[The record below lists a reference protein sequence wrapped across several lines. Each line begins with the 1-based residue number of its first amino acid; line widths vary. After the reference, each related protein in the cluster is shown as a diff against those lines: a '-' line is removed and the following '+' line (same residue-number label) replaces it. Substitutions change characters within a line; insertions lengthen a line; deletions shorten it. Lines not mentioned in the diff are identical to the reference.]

1 MNYAV
6 KVWEPFENPI
16 GLNGFSFLEFAAPNP
31 ADLTVVLERFGFRH
45 KAQDNSRTVAL
56 YTQGGINL
64 IINNKLE
71 SCAATLGRRHGP
83 LVSAMGWR
91 VRDAEFAFWESVRRG
106 AKPFENTEA
115 GLGIPAIYGIG
126 DSLIYFVDDE
136 GAEKLYSR
144 FFIANPDYVEDTA
157 ASLQFIDH
165 LDHIVR
171 IGRMKY
177 WAAFYEKV
185 FNFRQIDYY
194 NIEAKVTGLVFTAM
208 GSPCGKMAI
217 PIGES
222 AKGRSFVKEYL
233 EKFQGEGVNHVAF
246 HTDNLCEAVEYMH
259 ARGQKFLP
267 ISEKYYKTV
276 NERVPGHR
284 EDVERLKKNGILID
298 GDTEGYLLQIF
309 TIKEPTLDP
318 LFFEFITRRSFQ
330 GFGEGNVTTL
340 FEALE
345 TDQFRRGYLKKAQTQ
360 LAVR

>member
-1 MNYAV
+1 MNYAL

-16 GLNGFSFLEFAAPNP
+16 GLDGFSFLEFAAPNP
-31 ADLTVVLERFGFRH
+31 TDLSVILKHFGFGH
-45 KAQDNSRTVAL
+45 KAQDNSQTISL

-64 IINNKLE
+64 IINNKPE

-83 LVSAMGWR
+83 SISAMGWR
-91 VRDAEFAFWESVRRG
+91 VRDAEFAFWETVRRG
-106 AKPFENTEA
+106 AKPFENIEA

-126 DSLIYFVDDE
+126 DNLIYFVDDE
-136 GAEKLYSR
+136 GAEKLYSQ
-144 FFIANPDYVEDTA
+144 FFIANSDYVEDTA
-157 ASLQFIDH
+157 AGLQFIDH
-165 LDHIVR
+165 LDHSVR
-171 IGRMKY
+171 IGRMEY
-177 WAAFYEKV
+177 WVAFYKKV
-185 FNFRQIDYY
+185 FNFREIDYY

-208 GSPCGKMAI
+208 ASPCGKMAI

-222 AKGRSFVKEYL
+222 VKGKSFVEEYL
-233 EKFQGEGVNHVAF
+233 EKVQGEGVHHVAF
-246 HTDNLCEAVEYMH
+246 HTVNLCEAVEYMG

-267 ISEKYYKTV
+267 ISDKYYKTV
-276 NERVPGHR
+276 SERVPGHT
-284 EDVERLKKNGILID
+284 EDVERLKKNRILID

-318 LFFEFITRRSFQ
+318 LFFEFITRKSFQ

-345 TDQFRRGYLKKAQTQ
+345 TDQFRRGYLKKAETQ